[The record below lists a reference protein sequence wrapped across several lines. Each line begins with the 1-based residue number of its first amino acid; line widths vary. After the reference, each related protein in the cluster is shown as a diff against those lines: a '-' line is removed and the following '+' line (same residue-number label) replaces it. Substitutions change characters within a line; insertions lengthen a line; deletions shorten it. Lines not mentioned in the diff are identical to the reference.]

1 MANSIISLNAH
12 STQILSVNTP
22 VKTISNP
29 GGRDVFVFTGENI
42 QEFILLELP
51 GTTLPVPKVGS
62 TEPGTETLEVDGIE
76 ISVQVSSGTHI
87 ENLPEAQEGVIFM
100 TSYPT
105 AKAASEMGRKDF
117 INAGP
122 MVFESYDEVTGR
134 GTTILGC
141 LGVNRFA

>member
-1 MANSIISLNAH
+1 MTIITSLNVH
-12 STQILSVNTP
+12 PTQILSLTTP

-29 GGRDVFVFTGENI
+29 GGRDVLIFDGEDI
-42 QEFILLELP
+42 KDYILLDLP
-51 GTTLPVPKVGS
+51 GTNLPVPKVG
-62 TEPGTETLEVDGIE
+62 TTKPGLETIQVGEVDIP
-76 ISVQVSSGTHI
+76 VQVSSGTQI
-87 ENLPEAQEGVIFM
+87 ENLPEPKEGVIYM

-122 MVFESYDEVTGR
+122 MVFAAYDAETGR
-134 GTTILGC
+134 GTVILGC